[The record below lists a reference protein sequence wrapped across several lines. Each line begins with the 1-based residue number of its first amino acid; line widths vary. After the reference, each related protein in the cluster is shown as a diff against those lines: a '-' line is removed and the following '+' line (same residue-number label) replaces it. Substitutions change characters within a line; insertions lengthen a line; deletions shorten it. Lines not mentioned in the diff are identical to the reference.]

1 LRDKKPNECS
11 FFSYPDSHNNIKTLF
26 FLFEPSHPTTP
37 QNSHKRKIK
46 ALKMGSTNPF
56 NDNPLFIFKR
66 IFHLT
71 LYFLLSISLICL
83 YFNLFYLTHS
93 STQFIPSTTI
103 FTYHSSISSSPPSN
117 SSIGMYIYMHAY
129 IILATI
135 YACKVNFN

>member
-1 LRDKKPNECS
+1 LRDKKTNECS
-11 FFSYPDSHNNIKTLF
+11 FFSYLDSHNNIKTLF

-37 QNSHKRKIK
+37 K

-56 NDNPLFIFKR
+56 NDNPLSIFKR

-93 STQFIPSTTI
+93 STQLIHSTTI

-117 SSIGMYIYMHAY
+117 SSIGMYICML
-129 IILATI
+129 ILFWLQ